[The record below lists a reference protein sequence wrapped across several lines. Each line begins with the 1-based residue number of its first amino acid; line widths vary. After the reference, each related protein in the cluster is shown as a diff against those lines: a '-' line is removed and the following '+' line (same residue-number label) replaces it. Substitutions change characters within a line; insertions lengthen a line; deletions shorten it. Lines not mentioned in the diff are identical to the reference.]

1 MKRVRCLVALW
12 LVGWVFLG
20 SDVARAEQVLRWKRD
35 KTVDAAVSDW
45 PLWQL
50 LNRLATASGWKIYVE
65 PGLDQ
70 RVSASFQNLSQG
82 EALRQLLDRVNYALL
97 PQSRGLSRLYVYRS
111 SISGATERVPGE
123 PKPANWLRNE
133 IIVTLGPNAKTDI
146 ETLAAELGAKITGRS
161 DELRSYRLEFET
173 DAAADKARTQ
183 LEARTDLETSDNYA
197 YQRPVNQ
204 ASSSAPLSSLFPI
217 DPKPVSA
224 SEQVTVALV
233 DTAIQ
238 PLEGKMKDF
247 VLPTIQVA
255 GGEAAVGTDAPTHAT
270 SMAQTLLNSLART
283 ASADEAGKVRVLP
296 VDIYGGKA
304 TTTTFEVAQGLY
316 RAIQANPSVINLS
329 LGGTGDSPL
338 VEYLLQS
345 ARQKDILVFASAGN
359 TPTTDPVY
367 PAASPNVIAV
377 TAADWNGNLA
387 PYANRGDFVEVKA
400 PGNSLVRYQGQTYV
414 STGTSTATAFIS
426 GQAAALAAQ
435 GLAPQQAANAI
446 LQRFDIHAPPRTPG
460 QR

>member
-1 MKRVRCLVALW
+1 MVSLAG
-12 LVGWVFLG
+12 GWP
-20 SDVARAEQVLRWKRD
+20 SPARADQVLLWKRD
-35 KTVDAAVSDW
+35 KTVDANVTEW
-45 PLWQL
+45 PLHQL
-50 LNRLATASGWKIYVE
+50 LNRLASASGWKVFVE

-70 RVSASFQNLSQG
+70 RVSASFKNLPQG
-82 EALRQLLDRVNYALL
+82 EALKQLLDEVNYALL
-97 PQSRGLSRLYVYRS
+97 PQSRGLPRLYVYRH
-111 SISGATERVPGE
+111 SISGATERIKGE
-123 PKPANWLRNE
+123 PKPGNWLRNE

-146 ETLAAELGAKITGRS
+146 DSLAAELGAKITGRAE
-161 DELRSYRLEFET
+161 DLHSYRLEFATAE
-173 DAAADKARTQ
+173 AADKAREK
-183 LEARTDLETSDNYA
+183 LEARTDLEASDNYA

-224 SEQVTVALV
+224 ADQITVALV

-247 VLPTIQVA
+247 VLPSVSVS
-255 GGEAAVGTDAPTHAT
+255 GGVSDVSSDAPTHAT

-283 ASADEAGKVRVLP
+283 AQADDAGKVRVLP
-296 VDIYGGKA
+296 VDIYGGKE

-316 RAIQANPSVINLS
+316 RAIQANANVINLS
-329 LGGTGDSPL
+329 LGGTGDSPV

-345 ARQKDILVFASAGN
+345 ARQKNILVFASAGN
-359 TPTTDPVY
+359 TPTTDPTY

-377 TAADWNGNLA
+377 TASDWNGNLA

-400 PGNSLVRYQGQTYV
+400 PGNSLVRYGGQTYV

-435 GLAPQQAANAI
+435 GVSPQQAADTI
-446 LQRFDIHAPPRTPG
+446 LQRFDIHAPPRAPG
-460 QR
+460 PR